1 MNVLALANT
10 KGGVG
15 KTTLALHLGV
25 EAERAGRKVVWIDL
39 DPQASLTEAWEAR
52 AATTP
57 ALAEVA
63 AMAAEAT
70 GERRA
75 RRLGEELGAKLQSL
89 AAEGYNLAVVD
100 TPPEHYQA
108 VHLDAGLAAA
118 TAVLVP
124 IQPTP
129 LALRA
134 VGTLLAKL
142 APSRRFAFVV
152 NEASPNRFV
161 QSTPQAVA
169 ELSAHGRVAPVIL
182 HRRELYA
189 TATAD
194 GRTAGEIAP
203 GHAAAREVRELWAFV
218 ETWINDDADASK
230 RVSTE
235 RQKIKA

>member
-1 MNVLALANT
+1 MDVLALANT

-25 EAERAGRKVVWIDL
+25 EAERAGRRVVWVDL

-52 AATTP
+52 AAVTP

-63 AMAAEAT
+63 AMTEAA

-75 RRLGEELGAKLQSL
+75 RRLGEELGAKLRSL
-89 AAEGYNLAVVD
+89 AGEGYDLAVVD

-108 VHLDAGLAAA
+108 VHLDAGLATA
-118 TAVLVP
+118 TAILVP

-134 VGTLLAKL
+134 VGALLAKL
-142 APSRRFAFVV
+142 VPDKRFAFVV

-194 GRTAGEIAP
+194 GRTAGEITS
-203 GHAAAREVRELWAFV
+203 GHAAAREMRDLWIFV
-218 ETWINDDADASK
+218 EAWISENVESSK
-230 RVSTE
+230 RGLTAQ
-235 RQKIKA
+235 RKART

>member
-1 MNVLALANT
+1 MDVIALANT

-25 EAERAGRKVVWIDL
+25 EAERAGRKVVWVDL
-39 DPQASLTEAWEAR
+39 DPQGSLTEAWEAR
-52 AATTP
+52 AAATP

-63 AMAAEAT
+63 AMAAEAA

-75 RRLGEELGAKLQSL
+75 RKLGEELGAKLRSL
-89 AAEGYNLAVVD
+89 AAEGYDLAVVD

-108 VHLDAGLAAA
+108 VHLNAGLAAA

-134 VGTLLAKL
+134 VGALLAKL
-142 APSRRFAFVV
+142 TPGRRFAFVV

-203 GHAAAREVRELWAFV
+203 GHTAAREVRELWTFV
-218 ETWINDDADASK
+218 ETWIDERTDTSK
-230 RVSTE
+230 RASTE
-235 RQKIKA
+235 KQKIRA

>member
-1 MNVLALANT
+1 MDILAFANT

-25 EAERAGRKVVWIDL
+25 EAECAGRRVVWVDL

-52 AATTP
+52 AAATP
-57 ALAEVA
+57 ALAEML
-63 AMAAEAT
+63 AMGEPP

-75 RRLGEELGAKLQSL
+75 RRLGEELGKKLASL
-89 AAEGYNLAVVD
+89 AAEGYDLAVLD

-118 TAVLVP
+118 TAILVP

-134 VGTLLAKL
+134 VGPLLAKL
-142 APSRRFAFVV
+142 SPERRFAFVV

-161 QSTPQAVA
+161 QSTPQAIA

-203 GHAAAREVRELWAFV
+203 SHAAAREVRNLWLFVELW
-218 ETWINDDADASK
+218 INEKAEPSE
-230 RVSTE
+230 RRPTE
-235 RQKIKA
+235 RRKART

>member
-1 MNVLALANT
+1 MDVLALANT

-25 EAERAGRKVVWIDL
+25 EAERAGRRVVWVDL

-52 AATTP
+52 AAATP
-57 ALAEVA
+57 ALAEVI
-63 AMAAEAT
+63 AMGDT
-70 GERRA
+70 PSERRA
-75 RRLGEELGAKLQSL
+75 RRLGEELSAKLTSL
-89 AAEGYNLAVVD
+89 TADGYDLAILD

-108 VHLDAGLAAA
+108 IHLDAGLAVA
-118 TAVLVP
+118 TAILVP

-134 VGTLLAKL
+134 VGPLLAKL
-142 APSRRFAFVV
+142 STERRFAFVV

-161 QSTPQAVA
+161 QSTPQAIA

-203 GHAAAREVRELWAFV
+203 GHAATREVRDLWLFV
-218 ETWINDDADASK
+218 ESWLHDKAISLERRT
-230 RVSTE
+230 TE
-235 RQKIKA
+235 RKAKT

>member
-1 MNVLALANT
+1 MDILAFANT

-25 EAERAGRKVVWIDL
+25 EAECAGRRVVWVDL

-52 AATTP
+52 AAATP
-57 ALAEVA
+57 ALAEML
-63 AMAAEAT
+63 AMGEPP

-75 RRLGEELGAKLQSL
+75 RRLGEELGTKLASL
-89 AAEGYNLAVVD
+89 AAEGYDLAVLD

-118 TAVLVP
+118 TAILVP

-134 VGTLLAKL
+134 VGPLLAKL
-142 APSRRFAFVV
+142 SPERRFAFVV

-161 QSTPQAVA
+161 QSTPQAIA

-189 TATAD
+189 TAD

-203 GHAAAREVRELWAFV
+203 SHAAAREVRNLWLFV
-218 ETWINDDADASK
+218 ESWMNERAEPSE
-230 RVSTE
+230 RRPTE
-235 RQKIKA
+235 RRKART

>member
-1 MNVLALANT
+1 MDVLALANT

-25 EAERAGRKVVWIDL
+25 EAERAGRRVVWVDL

-52 AATTP
+52 AAVTP
-57 ALAEVA
+57 ALAEVL
-63 AMAAEAT
+63 AMGGAPS
-70 GERRA
+70 ERRA
-75 RRLGEELGAKLQSL
+75 HRLGEELGAKLASL
-89 AAEGYNLAVVD
+89 AAEGYDLALID

-108 VHLDAGLAAA
+108 VHLDAGLGAA
-118 TAVLVP
+118 TAILVP

-134 VGTLLAKL
+134 VGPLLAKL
-142 APSRRFAFVV
+142 SPEQCFAFVV

-161 QSTPQAVA
+161 QSTPQAIA
-169 ELSAHGRVAPVIL
+169 ELSAHGRVAPIIL
-182 HRRELYA
+182 HPRELYA

-203 GHAAAREVRELWAFV
+203 SHAAAREIRDLWLFV
-218 ETWINDDADASK
+218 ESWIREK
-230 RVSTE
+230 VIPLE
-235 RQKIKA
+235 RQKKASRKART

>member
-1 MNVLALANT
+1 MDVLALANT

-25 EAERAGRKVVWIDL
+25 EAERAGRRVVWVDL

-52 AATTP
+52 AAVTP
-57 ALAEVA
+57 ALAEVL
-63 AMAAEAT
+63 AMGGAPS
-70 GERRA
+70 ERRA
-75 RRLGEELGAKLQSL
+75 HQLGEELSAKLASL
-89 AAEGYNLAVVD
+89 AAEGYNLAVID

-118 TAVLVP
+118 TAILVP

-134 VGTLLAKL
+134 VGPLLAKL
-142 APSRRFAFVV
+142 SLERRFAFVV

-161 QSTPQAVA
+161 QSTPQAIA
-169 ELSAHGRVAPVIL
+169 ELSAHGRVAPIIL

-203 GHAAAREVRELWAFV
+203 SHAAAREIRDLWLFV
-218 ETWINDDADASK
+218 EPWIS
-230 RVSTE
+230 E
-235 RQKIKA
+235 KAIPPKYRKTGKPKART